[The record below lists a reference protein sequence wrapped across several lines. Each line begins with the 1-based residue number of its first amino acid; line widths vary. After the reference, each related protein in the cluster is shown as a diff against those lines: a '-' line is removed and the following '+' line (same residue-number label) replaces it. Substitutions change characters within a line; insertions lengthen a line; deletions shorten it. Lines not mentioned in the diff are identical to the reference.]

1 LGLVFLT
8 AFLDLAGFSILFPLF
23 PALLDHYVAREGPG
37 SLIGQLHA
45 QLAELAGAGGDDTFL
60 VHALF
65 GGLLGSLYSILQF
78 VFAPIWG
85 VVSDRRGRRTTV
97 LFTLLGTALAHLLW
111 IFAGSFAVL
120 IIARLAAGLMAGNIA
135 TVSAVVADTTTPR
148 DRAKG
153 MGVLGAAIG
162 LGFVCGPAIGGLASL
177 VDLREF
183 WPQASD
189 PTAALALNPFSVP
202 ALAAFVLAAIN
213 FGWAWARFPETLP
226 PERRGRGESERSA
239 NLMTLF
245 TGLSDPGVRRT
256 NLVYFAFGVAFSAA
270 EFTLVFLAVER
281 FGYTPR
287 ENAWMFVYVGL
298 LIALVQGGLV
308 RRLGPRLGELR
319 LVRGG
324 LVLVAVSLAVL
335 AFAGTQPLLYLALG
349 LMAVGSA
356 FVIPCLSSLVSR
368 YAPTDRQG
376 QALGTFRSLGA
387 HARAV
392 GPALGGV
399 LYWQLTSRGPY
410 LVGAVLLLLPLF
422 LVLGLARPT
431 DDDGDDGEDGV
442 RQGAPAPG

>member
-1 LGLVFLT
+1 
-8 AFLDLAGFSILFPLF
+8 
-23 PALLDHYVAREGPG
+23 
-37 SLIGQLHA
+37 
-45 QLAELAGAGGDDTFL
+45 
-60 VHALF
+60 
-65 GGLLGSLYSILQF
+65 
-78 VFAPIWG
+78 
-85 VVSDRRGRRTTV
+85 
-97 LFTLLGTALAHLLW
+97 
-111 IFAGSFAVL
+111 
-120 IIARLAAGLMAGNIA
+120 
-135 TVSAVVADTTTPR
+135 
-148 DRAKG
+148 
-153 MGVLGAAIG
+153 
-162 LGFVCGPAIGGLASL
+162 
-177 VDLREF
+177 
-183 WPQASD
+183 
-189 PTAALALNPFSVP
+189 
-202 ALAAFVLAAIN
+202 
-213 FGWAWARFPETLP
+213 
-226 PERRGRGESERSA
+226 
-239 NLMTLF
+239 
-245 TGLSDPGVRRT
+245 VRRT

-387 HARAV
+387 LARAV

-431 DDDGDDGEDGV
+431 DDDGEDGV
-442 RQGAPAPG
+442 DQGAPAPG